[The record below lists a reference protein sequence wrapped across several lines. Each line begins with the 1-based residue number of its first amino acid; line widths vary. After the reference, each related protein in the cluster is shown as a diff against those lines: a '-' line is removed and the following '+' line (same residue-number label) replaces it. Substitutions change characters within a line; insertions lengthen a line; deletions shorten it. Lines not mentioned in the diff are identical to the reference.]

1 MDFDPDRLNPY
12 YIQQVVINLL
22 TLLIPILLLVQAFHR
37 KHKTPEIRIFAIMCF
52 SDILLCLFTA
62 LQSFLS
68 LFVFAMEIPPFLQVL
83 GFVCYALRTILAFV
97 IVLFWLL
104 FTEYTLHQSVDII
117 KRRYRV
123 ALIPFFIGVAIVV
136 LSLLGLLI
144 EAIPFEL
151 LYAAQFLNQFVG
163 FIWAGYIL
171 ASYIVL
177 YREKKRKKIPEYI
190 RLTPTVIAIILGYAV
205 DILTQYRLVPLG
217 YAVGLLFMDYYMF
230 RRLSFIDQESG
241 FYNEKYLAVLSKE
254 AEKKKIHDATVI
266 RFKTSWDRK
275 KLIEVLRCWKPEFSK
290 VILRDDGEIQILSEL
305 LKKTLAER
313 FIFLVQEQCTKEGLE
328 TEASATFFHL
338 K

>member
-1 MDFDPDRLNPY
+1 MGFDMGRLIPY

-22 TLLIPILLLVQAFHR
+22 AILIPVLLLVQAFHR
-37 KHKTPEIRIFAIMCF
+37 KHKTPEIRIFVIMCF

-62 LQSFLS
+62 FESFVL
-68 LFVFAMEIPPFLQVL
+68 LFAFEVPPFLHVL
-83 GFVCYALRTILAFV
+83 GFVSHSLRTILSFV
-97 IVLFWLL
+97 MVLFWLL

-117 KRRYRV
+117 KRRYPV
-123 ALIPFFIGVAIVV
+123 ALIPFFAGVAITV
-136 LSLLGLLI
+136 LSLLGVLI
-144 EAIPFEL
+144 ETFPFEF
-151 LYAAQFLNQFVG
+151 LYVVEFLNQFVP

-190 RLTPTVIAIILGYAV
+190 RLTPTVIAIISGYVLDAL
-205 DILTQYRLVPLG
+205 IQYRLMPLG
-217 YAVGLLFMDYYMF
+217 YAVGLLFMDYFMF
-230 RRLSFIDQESG
+230 RRLSFMDQESG

-254 AEKKKIHDATVI
+254 AEKKKIHDATAI
-266 RFKTSWDRK
+266 RFKTSGDQK

-290 VILRDDGEIQILSEL
+290 VIHRDDGEILILSEI

-328 TEASATFFHL
+328 TEASFEYL
-338 K
+338 KL